1 MFKRFIT
8 AIGLR
13 IILAII
19 LLSFYC
25 SPAWART
32 TVKWADA
39 PPESTANFSKATKP
53 GQIQFPRD
61 LGAHPDFK
69 SEWWYYT
76 GNLQT
81 AEGREFGLEL
91 TFFRQAIEPQAV
103 ASKGESNWRSNQIYS
118 AHFAISDIADR
129 QFYFQD
135 RFSRDAVKL
144 AGASSQPYRIWLEDW
159 SATAGDNNTVRLQ
172 AALPEG
178 AIDLTVQQP
187 LPPVLQGDRGLSI
200 KGNGEGNASYY
211 YSIVQQPTQ
220 GTIMV
225 KGKTYNVTGITW
237 KDHEYSTSSLDPG
250 TIGWNWFSA
259 QFEDGNA
266 LMLYVLRQEDGQIS
280 PRSAGTYIT
289 ANGKTQSLKA
299 EDYVVTPLETWKSP
313 NTKANYPIH
322 WNVSIPKLDL
332 TFQVNALMPNQELNT
347 ATAKY
352 WEGAVKY
359 EGQQGDRPITGR
371 GYVELTGY
379 ADRLDQ
385 LLGGS

>member
-1 MFKRFIT
+1 MMLKRLIT
-8 AIGLR
+8 VIGL
-13 IILAII
+13 AMM
-19 LLSFYC
+19 LLGCFS
-25 SPAWART
+25 SPAWATGT
-32 TVKWADA
+32 TVKWADLA
-39 PPESTANFSKATKP
+39 PENSSTFSQATKP
-53 GQIQFPRD
+53 GQLQFPRD

-81 AEGREFGLEL
+81 TEGREFGLEL
-91 TFFRQAIEPQAV
+91 TFFRQAIEPQSL
-103 ASKGESNWRSNQIYS
+103 ASKGPSNWRSNQIYS

-135 RFSRDAVKL
+135 RFSREGIKL
-144 AGASSQPYRIWLEDW
+144 AGANSQPYRIWLEDW
-159 SATAGDNNTVRLQ
+159 SATASDSNAVQLR
-172 AALPEG
+172 AAMPEG
-178 AIDLTVQQP
+178 AIDLMIRQP
-187 LPPVLQGDRGLSI
+187 HSPVLQGDRGLSV

-220 GTIMV
+220 GTITV

-259 QFEDGNA
+259 QFKDGNA
-266 LMLYVLRQEDGQIS
+266 LMLYVLRQEDGQVS

-289 ANGKTQSLKA
+289 ADGKTQSLKA

-379 ADRLDQ
+379 ADRLDK
-385 LLGGS
+385 LLGG